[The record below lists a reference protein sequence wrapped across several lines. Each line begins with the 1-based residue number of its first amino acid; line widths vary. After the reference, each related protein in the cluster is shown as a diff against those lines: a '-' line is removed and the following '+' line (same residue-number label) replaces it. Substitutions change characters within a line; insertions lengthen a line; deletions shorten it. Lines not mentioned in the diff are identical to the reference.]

1 MLSLSGAVK
10 IYCSP
15 KPVNLHRSFDG
26 LPGLVRQAL
35 GRDPLD
41 GSLYVFFNRTL
52 KMVKILC
59 WEGDGYSLW
68 SKRLERG
75 QFNLTSRFAA
85 KSSRRSAGLH
95 RREGDRLLRQPGG
108 GAAPLPGE
116 PEAEH
121 RPQPLRERRPPLL
134 PDIFMGRDS

>member
-59 WEGDGYSLW
+59 WEGDGYSIW

-75 QFNLTSRFAA
+75 QFNLPRDTDGRI
-85 KSSRRSAGLH
+85 LLE
-95 RREGDRLLRQPGG
+95 RRELQAILAGIRPG
-108 GAAPLPGE
+108 
-116 PEAEH
+116 
-121 RPQPLRERRPPLL
+121 RYYRRHGSGL
-134 PDIFMGRDS
+134 